1 MRKTSSPNGTSILYG
16 QVIWSVLPGAVAFS
30 VFPEAQLL
38 DRVHVNTAPAAWED
52 PGQLFVDCA
61 LLTNNATE
69 PTGSA

>member
-1 MRKTSSPNGTSILYG
+1 MRKTPSLSGASVLYG
-16 QVIWSVLPGAVAFS
+16 HVIWSVLPGAVAFS

-38 DRVHVNTAPAAWED
+38 DNVQLNTEPAACED

-69 PTGSA
+69 PAGSA